1 MNRLLKISFDLAISS
16 IVPVLSWF
24 ILSIILDKNYVESFK
39 EKFKNF
45 NGQVE

>member
-1 MNRLLKISFDLAISS
+1 MVVEEKQINDD
-16 IVPVLSWF
+16 
-24 ILSIILDKNYVESFK
+24 SIILDKNYVESFK